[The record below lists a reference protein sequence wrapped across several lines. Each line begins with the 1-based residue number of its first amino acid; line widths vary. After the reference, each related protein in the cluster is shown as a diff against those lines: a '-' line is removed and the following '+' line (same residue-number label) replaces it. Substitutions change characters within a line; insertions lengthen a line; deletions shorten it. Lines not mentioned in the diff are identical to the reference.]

1 MKKIFKLFAALPLA
15 FGMLLAGCG
24 NKPAPTP
31 TPVENKFPVKEVIA
45 FYEEAGLDV
54 VVPSY
59 VSVANDFETD
69 TTDPA
74 AFVIYAN
81 SSTHD
86 EMVAYKDALVVD
98 SWVVANE
105 ADGDYLLKYAETDAI
120 VSLVDFDEYIGIAFS
135 VYEEPTGLSPQE
147 AIAGIA
153 AYWGGSAQ
161 EVQSGIFGAYGA
173 FPASSYSV
181 DDMKGFVSNLFVPEE
196 FELVNDWAVA
206 EDGTNSCMYAN
217 AVLTV
222 LEIYVYADTVY
233 VKDGAIVEEGTEGA
247 VATDVTCIEVYGYT
261 YTE

>member
-1 MKKIFKLFAALPLA
+1 MKKGLKLLFTSL
-15 FGMLLAGCG
+15 FGFTLMLAGCS
-24 NKPAPTP
+24 KPAPA
-31 TPVENKFPVKEVIA
+31 PVENKFPVKEVIA
-45 FYEEAGLDV
+45 FYDEAGLDV

-59 VSVANDFETD
+59 VSKANDFETD
-69 TTDPA
+69 TSDPA

-81 SSTHD
+81 SSTQE

-98 SWVVANE
+98 SWVVTNE
-105 ADGDYLLKYAETDAI
+105 TDGDYSLKYAETDAI
-120 VSLVDFDEYIGIAFS
+120 VSLVNFDEYVGIAFS
-135 VYEEPTGLSPQE
+135 VAAKGLSPQE
-147 AIAGIA
+147 AITNIA
-153 AYWGGSAQ
+153 SYWSGSVA
-161 EVQSGIFGAYGA
+161 EVQEGIFGTQAA

-181 DDMKGFVSNLFVPEE
+181 DDMKNYVANLFVPEE

-222 LEIYVYADTVY
+222 LEIYVYSDTVY

-247 VATDVTCIEVYGYT
+247 TATDVTCIEVYGYT